1 MADCESVNLI
11 RRIIFH
17 SVLCLQIVCLY
28 LCAGLM
34 KHINKS
40 ISSAA
45 FELVNT
51 ENVAI
56 ICMSMEMKYAQPIRK
71 SLANV

>member
-1 MADCESVNLI
+1 
-11 RRIIFH
+11 
-17 SVLCLQIVCLY
+17 
-28 LCAGLM
+28 M

-45 FELVNT
+45 FDLVNT
-51 ENVAI
+51 ENVTI
-56 ICMSMEMKYAQPIRK
+56 ICMSMEMKYAQPNRK